1 MTKLYLKKLPGGAL
15 VADNDETAEWLQR
28 KKAGTVLS
36 AEFKEP
42 RNYKFLK
49 KMHALF
55 QLAYEYFGDNIACE
69 LEYKGQ
75 KVRPCY
81 DRFRKELVI
90 LAGHYEPVF
99 NIKGELRLEAKSISY
114 AKCTEEEAERIFSDC
129 INAALKH
136 IYRFVVDEEQ
146 LRKMV
151 DDLLAFA

>member
-1 MTKLYLKKLPGGAL
+1 MKLYLRKMPGGTL
-15 VADNDETAEWLQR
+15 VADNDETAAFLQ
-28 KKAGTVLS
+28 KKKVGAVLS
-36 AEFKEP
+36 GDFTEP

-55 QLAYEYFGDNIACE
+55 QLAYEYFGENIACD

-75 KVRPCY
+75 KVRPSY

-114 AKCTEEEAERIFSDC
+114 ANCTEEEAERIFSDC

>member
-1 MTKLYLKKLPGGAL
+1 MRCFFKKLPGGSL
-15 VADNDETAEWLQR
+15 VPDNDETAEWLQ
-28 KKAGTVLS
+28 KVKTGSVVS
-36 AEFKEP
+36 GEFVQP

-55 QLAYEYFGDNIACE
+55 QLAYQHFDENIVYD
-69 LEYKGQ
+69 LDYKGH
-75 KVRPCY
+75 KVRSSY

-114 AKCTEEEAERIFSDC
+114 SKCTQEEAERIFSDC

-136 IYRFVVDEEQ
+136 IYKFCLEEEE
-146 LRKMV
+146 LRAMV
-151 DDLLAFA
+151 NSLLEFA

>member
-1 MTKLYLKKLPGGAL
+1 MKLYLRKMPGGTL
-15 VADNDETAEWLQR
+15 VADNDETAAFLQ
-28 KKAGTVLS
+28 KKKVGAVLS
-36 AEFKEP
+36 GDFTEP

-55 QLAYEYFGDNIACE
+55 QLAYEYFGENIVCD

-75 KVRPCY
+75 KVQPSY

-99 NIKGELRLEAKSISY
+99 NIRGELRLEAKSISFG
-114 AKCTEEEAERIFSDC
+114 KCTEEEAEAIFSDC

-136 IYRFVVDEEQ
+136 IYRFVVDEKQ